1 VRNVEANSRLSNR
14 RRSPEQGYGLRA
26 NTRMHPTAAA
36 RWRTAAA
43 GDAETLARRSQRTL
57 ERTEEIKTMFN
68 IWASIALLG
77 LWSCVGV
84 IYRNS
89 RKASR
94 QLDEVVRLLT
104 IIAEKK

>member
-1 VRNVEANSRLSNR
+1 
-14 RRSPEQGYGLRA
+14 
-26 NTRMHPTAAA
+26 
-36 RWRTAAA
+36 
-43 GDAETLARRSQRTL
+43 
-57 ERTEEIKTMFN
+57 MFN

-94 QLDEVVRLLT
+94 QLDEIVRLLGV
-104 IIAEKK
+104 IAESK